1 MHVLVVVGHPL
12 TGSFTHALAQAYA
25 EAATAAGAHVR
36 VLDLATTPFPH
47 DPVSRTDLA
56 AHDGSTD
63 HLDPAVAAMVEQVR
77 AADHLVVLHPQWWG
91 TYPAVLKAFL
101 DRVMLPGVAFRYG
114 DGHLPRRLMRGR
126 TARTLMTMDSPR
138 AWNLLAYRDAAGAS
152 LGRATL
158 AFCGYRLVGR
168 TTFPAVRF
176 SSPERRARWLAQAAR
191 LGHRDVA
198 SRSRRAPAPS
208 PPATAPAPSRDAV
221 PSP

>member
-12 TGSFTHALAQAYA
+12 AGSFTHALAQAYA
-25 EAATAAGAHVR
+25 DAARAAGAHVE

-47 DPVSRTDLA
+47 DPAVRADLA
-56 AHDGSTD
+56 AHDGTTD

-101 DRVMLPGVAFRYG
+101 DRVMLAGVAFRYG
-114 DGHLPRRLMRGR
+114 SGHLPRRLLQGR
-126 TARTLMTMDSPR
+126 TARTFMTMDSPR

-158 AFCGYRLVGR
+158 GFCGYRLVGR

-176 SSPERRARWLAQAAR
+176 SSPQRRERWLGQAAR
-191 LGHRDVA
+191 LGHRDATV
-198 SRSRRAPAPS
+198 RRA
-208 PPATAPAPSRDAV
+208 AV
-221 PSP
+221 PRPG

>member
-12 TGSFTHALAQAYA
+12 SGSFTHALAGSYA
-25 EAATAAGAHVR
+25 DAARAAGAQVS

-47 DPVSRTDLA
+47 DPTSRADLA
-56 AHDGSTD
+56 AHGGTTD

-91 TYPAVLKAFL
+91 TYPAVLKAYL
-101 DRVMLPGVAFRYG
+101 DRVLLPGVAFRYG
-114 DGHLPRRLMRGR
+114 TGHLPQRLLRGR

-138 AWNLLAYRDAAGAS
+138 GWNLLAYRDAAGAS

-158 AFCGYRLVGR
+158 GFCGYRLVGR

-176 SSPERRARWLAQAAR
+176 STPERRERWLAQAAR
-191 LGHRDVA
+191 LGHRDA
-198 SRSRRAPAPS
+198 TARRAVARR
-208 PPATAPAPSRDAV
+208 AG
-221 PSP
+221 